1 MAREIQ
7 IGTINLMADSS
18 LFEPLEA
25 AHFPQNTLMDVFRVV
40 GLAASL
46 FER

>member
-7 IGTINLMADSS
+7 IHTINLLADSS

-25 AHFPQNTLMDVFRVV
+25 AHFPQNTLRNANKKMNLVEFGDVV
-40 GLAASL
+40 
-46 FER
+46 